1 MPEPQYTIR
10 YRHRVATSTDALV
23 VEEDGGRTYL
33 LTREGF
39 ACHWSSAAPRR
50 PIARV
55 LRGAGWVP
63 VPRVAPYTLPDLC
76 RLVHFTTAAPCEAG
90 AAAAK

>member
-10 YRHRVATSTDALV
+10 YCHRAGTSTDALIV
-23 VEEDGGRTYL
+23 EDGRGRTHL
-33 LTREGF
+33 LTREGL
-39 ACHWSSAAPRR
+39 ACHWGSAAPPR

-55 LRGAGWVP
+55 LREAGWVP
-63 VPRVAPYTLPDLC
+63 VPRVAPYTFPDLC
-76 RLVHFTTAAPCEAG
+76 RLIHFTTAAPCDEG